1 MARHDPKKKKA
12 SEEPETPDKSEISD
26 TKDPSPP
33 QPVQSEQEKSY
44 TRRKLDKL
52 FWLRVGLAVIA
63 GSSATFIFDS
73 IEGEER
79 RWASIAFMI
88 IIFIASIF
96 IAKGMNL
103 HLPKSDRKKLV
114 TTGIGSY
121 IFIYL
126 FMWILTYTI
135 VNLPNESG
143 ISTPFT

>member
-1 MARHDPKKKKA
+1 LARHNPKSKKV
-12 SEEPETPDKSEISD
+12 PEIPDKSEVPD
-26 TKDPSPP
+26 TKVPP
-33 QPVQSEQEKSY
+33 PTEPLQSDQEKSY

-63 GSSATFIFDS
+63 GTSATFIFDS

-79 RWASIAFMI
+79 RWASIIFMI
-88 IIFIASIF
+88 ILFIASVF

-135 VNLPNESG
+135 ANLPNELR
-143 ISTPFT
+143 ISPPLT